1 MFKLKEKW
9 KSFKESIIRENKIF
23 DVLYLMK
30 KYNNV
35 KFEELIQI
43 NNSDCYIIKRCDFL
57 YFAVKKPNWKNY
69 VGIHRSFYDDLSQD
83 TYCTIDFNNLK
94 FDIKFKEDI
103 PKEVINELYDE
114 LIKNS
119 DSIQQE
125 LELIIK
131 KEYYKE

>member
-43 NNSDCYIIKRCDFL
+43 NNSNCYIIKRCDFL

-94 FDIKFKEDI
+94 FAIFLIFLK
-103 PKEVINELYDE
+103 LYFNFSLSN
-114 LIKNS
+114 LISKSKGNS
-119 DSIQQE
+119 T
-125 LELIIK
+125 LV
-131 KEYYKE
+131 

>member
-35 KFEELIQI
+35 NFEEIIQI
-43 NNSDCYIIKRCDFL
+43 NDSDCYIIKSHNLL
-57 YFAVKKPNWKNY
+57 YFAVKKSNWKNY

-83 TYCTIDFNNLK
+83 TYCAIDFNNLK

-103 PKEVINELYDE
+103 PKEVINELYDVLIENADYIEEE
-114 LIKNS
+114 LKLKIK
-119 DSIQQE
+119 E
-125 LELIIK
+125 
-131 KEYYKE
+131 EYYKE